1 MKLVIYLI
9 VCGLLAC
16 ACSKSEESELL
27 PIDTMV
33 FLLQN
38 LHVAKAKIDGDN
50 SFVKNRVTE
59 REILFSSVLK
69 NAGIEQAVF
78 ANSYDYYMDHPVM
91 LDTIYVRVIREL
103 NEQMREDEAHF
114 DENQDNDSGPSRIP
128 PNIDVKKP
136 APSKQEKE
144 GAGYRAR

>member
-1 MKLVIYLI
+1 MKPVIYLI

-16 ACSKSEESELL
+16 ACSKKGESEIL

-33 FLLQN
+33 FLLQS
-38 LHVAKAKIDGDN
+38 LHIAKAKIDGDN

-59 REILFSSVLK
+59 REILYSSVLK
-69 NAGIEQAVF
+69 NEGIDQQTF
-78 ANSYDYYMDHPVM
+78 AHSYDYYMDHPVM

-103 NEQMREDEAHF
+103 NDQMRDDESREDE
-114 DENQDNDSGPSRIP
+114 DNESGPSAIP

-144 GAGYRAR
+144 GAGFRAR

>member
-1 MKLVIYLI
+1 MKPVIYLI

-50 SFVKNRVTE
+50 SFIKNKVTE
-59 REILFSSVLK
+59 REILYASVLK
-69 NAGIEQAVF
+69 NAGIEQKAF
-78 ANSYDYYMDHPVM
+78 AFSYDYYMDHPVM
-91 LDTIYVRVIREL
+91 LDTIYARVIREL
-103 NEQMREDEAHF
+103 NDQMRDNESQIDED
-114 DENQDNDSGPSRIP
+114 QDNGNGPSTIP

-136 APSKQEKE
+136 SPSKQEKE
-144 GAGYRAR
+144 GAGFRAR